1 MAGRAELVADLVADV
16 ADPAADR
23 ADLAVKVRRFAA
35 VRWTLARLAWPG
47 LTWPGLACPG
57 PGRRRCGLGHSAIC
71 RESTSF
77 CYAKI
82 DLGAPRLAWPGLAW
96 PALAW
101 PAPAWPGLAPGKVAL
116 VPGFWRHSWELAL
129 ENAAVSQVLAESA
142 REVRRFTVVKWTL
155 ARESA
160 ILSPTLAEKGDLARE
175 AHKKPPRAMVG
186 LDVLQAE
193 GSN

>member
-47 LTWPGLACPG
+47 LTWPGLACPR

-71 RESTSF
+71 PASTSF

-82 DLGAPRLAWPGLAW
+82 DLGAPRLAWPGLAC
-96 PALAW
+96 PALAG
-101 PAPAWPGLAPGKVAL
+101 PGLSPGKVAL
-116 VPGFWRHSWELAL
+116 APGFWRHSWVLAL

-160 ILSPTLAEKGDLARE
+160 ILSPTLAEKGDLARDT
-175 AHKKPPRAMVG
+175 PQNV
-186 LDVLQAE
+186 AE
-193 GSN
+193 RHGRFGRSTGPGK

>member
-23 ADLAVKVRRFAA
+23 ADLAGKVRRFAA

-129 ENAAVSQVLAESA
+129 ENATVSQVLAESA
-142 REVRRFTVVKWTL
+142 REGRRSTVAEATAPFTGKARRFAT
-155 ARESA
+155 
-160 ILSPTLAEKGDLARE
+160 EK
-175 AHKKPPRAMVG
+175 
-186 LDVLQAE
+186 
-193 GSN
+193 